1 MRKFSFYLFLINTC
15 EEFKSKSENHD
26 TYINI
31 FQEIKEKS
39 KKKIEFKVKKSKN
52 RSFIKS
58 SHHY

>member
-31 FQEIKEKS
+31 FQEIKS
-39 KKKIEFKVKKSKN
+39 CPMIKKKKGKKKKKNEKNYAFKFLN
-52 RSFIKS
+52 
-58 SHHY
+58 